1 MENFIDMTERELECF
16 DCIGRGRWGEEH
28 SKVLAWADSHPLSPW
43 KNPIDDGM
51 PEEEGQYLVLIKAM
65 GSDATWMELCYHGK
79 GKKSFT
85 SWDGYNDCEVI
96 YKKKDV
102 KLWMKVPD
110 YK

>member
-1 MENFIDMTERELECF
+1 MTERELQCF
-16 DCIGRGRWGEEH
+16 EGIGKGRWGDEH
-28 SKVLAWADSHPLSPW
+28 SKVLNWADTHPLSPW

-65 GSDATWMELCYHGK
+65 NSDATWLELCFHGK
-79 GKKSFT
+79 GKKSFVT
-85 SWDGYNDCEVI
+85 WDGYNDCEVI